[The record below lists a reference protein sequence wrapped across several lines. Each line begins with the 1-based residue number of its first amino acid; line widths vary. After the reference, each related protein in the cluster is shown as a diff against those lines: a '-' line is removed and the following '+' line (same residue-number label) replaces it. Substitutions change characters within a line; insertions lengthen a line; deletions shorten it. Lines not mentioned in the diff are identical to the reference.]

1 MIRPLPETPAFL
13 SLVPGPEVV
22 REYFRRCRARER
34 LSHAYL
40 FTGPSDSG
48 KIAFARGLASA
59 LFCPTGEP
67 CGVCSSCAAAEHGNH
82 ASIHEL
88 APAKEGG
95 SIDIAQVRRL
105 SQQDRRSRKGFLV
118 WILPDIERMSPS
130 AMNALLKTLEEPNA
144 GALLLLMAR
153 SVGTLLPTIVSR
165 CHRVPFPGR
174 MQGGDASELD
184 PQSELLALPA
194 QADFYARHDSREWLE
209 QVAPGVSNRREAV
222 GVVLDDLI
230 GRTHRHWLRVETE
243 GEPSSGGRDPLERL
257 EQLLGLR
264 EDLNRNVN
272 ADLVLES
279 LIVECKKSVQ

>member
-1 MIRPLPETPAFL
+1 MISPVPGNDDFL

-40 FTGPSDSG
+40 LTGPSDSG
-48 KIAFARGLASA
+48 KLDFARGLAQA
-59 LFCPTGEP
+59 LFCPSGAP
-67 CGVCSSCAAAEHGNH
+67 CGCCPSCHAAEHGNH

-88 APAKEGG
+88 VPVKAGAA
-95 SIDIAQVRRL
+95 IDIAQVRTL
-105 SQQDRRSRKGFLV
+105 SQQDRRSRSGFIV
-118 WILPDIERMSPS
+118 WILDDVDRMAAS

-144 GALLLLMAR
+144 GALLLLLAQ

-174 MQGGDASELD
+174 MSDPGSSDLD

-194 QADFYARHDSREWLE
+194 RGDFYARHDPRQWLE
-209 QVAPGVSNRREAV
+209 EVAPGASNRRQAV
-222 GVVLDDLI
+222 GSVLDELI
-230 GRTHRHWLRVETE
+230 RRVHREWLRVEAE
-243 GEPSSGGRDPLERL
+243 GGRSGDRDALERL
-257 EQLLGLR
+257 EKLCQLR